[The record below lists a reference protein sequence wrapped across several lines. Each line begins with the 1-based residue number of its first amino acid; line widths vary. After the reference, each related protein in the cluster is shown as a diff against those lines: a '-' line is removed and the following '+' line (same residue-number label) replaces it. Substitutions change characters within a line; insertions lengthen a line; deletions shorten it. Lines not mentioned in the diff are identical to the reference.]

1 MGNAWNTKPVK
12 FDYGTNTATE
22 VRKYVTTTTFME
34 GRTNSILKVAANDGN
49 SASGFYKANQLYKNS
64 VKDEDGNETIE
75 FKNGQG
81 QTLLVRK
88 VVGAGQNADTYYIYN
103 EYNQL
108 AFVLPPEGSNA
119 AKSLGVGVQFLD
131 GFLVNH
137 CYQYH
142 YDGKNRLVQKKLPG
156 KEWEHMVYDKA
167 DRLVFTQDAV
177 MRPTSKWLFI
187 KYDKLGRVIMTGI
200 VPGGNRVEMQNMI
213 GGNVITENRVTTAFT
228 KSGMPIYY
236 TNDHFP
242 YFETAHSVNYY
253 DTYPPGSP
261 AVTNVFNYQLLTD
274 NPSQDRS
281 TKGLPLASYIK
292 NIEDDAWTRNFTWYN
307 SKGQVMGSRSINHL
321 GGYTILNHQLDFSGT
336 PLRISTYHKRLAGDA
351 ERQIHE
357 YFTYDHQNR
366 LLMHRHKV
374 GSNPLEILAQNKYN
388 ELSQLES
395 KKVGGVSA
403 AAPLQQVDYQ
413 YNIRGWLTH
422 INDPANLGTDLFG
435 YKIKYNQ
442 VEGLQTPNVNFSNL
456 KVLPKFNG
464 NIAEVD
470 WKTASSPNDNL
481 RRYGYVY
488 DGLNRLLAGFYQRD
502 TNPSAREYFEKMDYD
517 LNGNIINLKRSANI
531 QSGNTAVLID
541 DLNYQYIGNRLQSV
555 TDIVQ
560 NLDGYPG
567 GGNTI
572 SYDLNGNMIKHLDK
586 DIISIKYNH
595 LNLPNDFTVNL
606 ENVSQTTK
614 YIYRSDGTKVR
625 KLFRS
630 GGRGGTKIVDYLD
643 GFQYEE
649 GIFFPSHTLYLSP
662 TSEGY
667 YDYQEN
673 RYIYQYKDHLGN
685 VRVSYVRDS
694 NTQTLKILDQN
705 DYYPYGMNHLKYEN
719 SFSAGINY
727 KNYQYNGKELQEM
740 KMYDYG
746 ARFYMQDIG
755 RWGVVDPLAEQM
767 RRHSPYNYAFNNP
780 IRFIDPDGR
789 KVKDWYQNNLTQNI
803 EWHNGSAELD
813 GYTNLTAINNTRV
826 LGVEN
831 GQTVQEFNLNPDGSF
846 TADGQLFNNGDS
858 APTLIGTTITSKP
871 GFDLAKWL
879 SHLGNQGG
887 NFYANLG
894 GAAPQEYNNP
904 FFRGDIDKI
913 VDAGGYFGG
922 MANSLSRGNDWKD
935 LMAYRV
941 DIMALGDL
949 AFSAAGST
957 NSSSNAVAANPDT
970 LSFYGSQAVGLN
982 IYRGSGDRITG
993 VGVKTQDVYKT
1004 NMSRSQKDSMINR
1017 VNADGAKYDRK
1028 SDSVLRRIMKSR

>member
-1 MGNAWNTKPVK
+1 
-12 FDYGTNTATE
+12 
-22 VRKYVTTTTFME
+22 
-34 GRTNSILKVAANDGN
+34 
-49 SASGFYKANQLYKNS
+49 
-64 VKDEDGNETIE
+64 
-75 FKNGQG
+75 
-81 QTLLVRK
+81 
-88 VVGAGQNADTYYIYN
+88 
-103 EYNQL
+103 
-108 AFVLPPEGSNA
+108 
-119 AKSLGVGVQFLD
+119 
-131 GFLVNH
+131 
-137 CYQYH
+137 
-142 YDGKNRLVQKKLPG
+142 
-156 KEWEHMVYDKA
+156 
-167 DRLVFTQDAV
+167 
-177 MRPTSKWLFI
+177 
-187 KYDKLGRVIMTGI
+187 
-200 VPGGNRVEMQNMI
+200 
-213 GGNVITENRVTTAFT
+213 
-228 KSGMPIYY
+228 
-236 TNDHFP
+236 
-242 YFETAHSVNYY
+242 
-253 DTYPPGSP
+253 
-261 AVTNVFNYQLLTD
+261 
-274 NPSQDRS
+274 
-281 TKGLPLASYIK
+281 
-292 NIEDDAWTRNFTWYN
+292 
-307 SKGQVMGSRSINHL
+307 
-321 GGYTILNHQLDFSGT
+321 
-336 PLRISTYHKRLAGDA
+336 
-351 ERQIHE
+351 
-357 YFTYDHQNR
+357 
-366 LLMHRHKV
+366 
-374 GSNPLEILAQNKYN
+374 
-388 ELSQLES
+388 
-395 KKVGGVSA
+395 
-403 AAPLQQVDYQ
+403 
-413 YNIRGWLTH
+413 
-422 INDPANLGTDLFG
+422 
-435 YKIKYNQ
+435 
-442 VEGLQTPNVNFSNL
+442 
-456 KVLPKFNG
+456 
-464 NIAEVD
+464 D